1 MSSPGAGVAQVP
13 GVRALIAFRAHVY
26 LSELRGLS
34 LSISLTSPGINEI
47 AL

>member
-1 MSSPGAGVAQVP
+1 MAQVL
-13 GVRALIAFRAHVY
+13 GVPALIAFRTHAY
-26 LSELRGLS
+26 LLELRGLS

>member
-1 MSSPGAGVAQVP
+1 MAQVL
-13 GVRALIAFRAHVY
+13 GVPALIAFRAHAY
-26 LSELRGLS
+26 LLELRGLS